1 MHLLFAVLGDNRGS
15 GCGDDSRQFME
26 KAGAMSNGTGQ
37 PGGLAGF
44 LGGIFQQL
52 GSSFS
57 QQTAAISD
65 TATQAFYIV
74 AGELAV
80 VIVLLTGIFIT
91 LVSRR
96 R

>member
-1 MHLLFAVLGDNRGS
+1 LGLGGGDCRS
-15 GCGDDSRQFME
+15 DDSPKLVEEARS
-26 KAGAMSNGTGQ
+26 MSNGTQ

-52 GSSFS
+52 GASFS

-74 AGELAV
+74 AGELAI